1 MASLKPTE
9 WRQRL
14 GQLRDDLANTFDQW
28 LPERARSV
36 EERESAAAWPESFMT
51 QGGPKIDVEETHN
64 EIRVTAE
71 LPGMNKEDFSA
82 EITGNRLMLR
92 GEKKSSREDKKEGAY
107 YYAECSYGSFVRT
120 VALPCEVNTEEAEGE
135 YKNGVLKLRLPKTE
149 EAKAKRV
156 NVQVS

>member
-1 MASLKPTE
+1 MANLKPTE

-14 GQLRDDLANTFDQW
+14 GRLREDLANTVDQW
-28 LPERARSV
+28 LPERVRR
-36 EERESAAAWPESFMT
+36 EEDTASPAWSEAFMT
-51 QGGPKIDVEETHN
+51 PGGPKVDVEETDN

-71 LPGMNKEDFSA
+71 LPGMDKEDFSA

-92 GEKKSSREDKKEGAY
+92 GEKKSSREEQREGAY

-120 VALPCEVNTEEAEGE
+120 IPLPCEVNSDEAEGE

-149 EAKAKRV
+149 QAKAKRV
-156 NVQVS
+156 NVTVS

>member
-14 GQLRDDLANTFDQW
+14 GRLREDLANTVDQW
-28 LPERARSV
+28 LPERARAT
-36 EERESAAAWPESFMT
+36 EEMESAPWPDSFMT
-51 QGGPKIDVEETHN
+51 QGGPKLDVEETEHD
-64 EIRVTAE
+64 IRVRAE

-82 EITGNRLMLR
+82 EITGNRLVLR
-92 GEKKSSREDKKEGAY
+92 GEKKCSREETKEGAY

-120 VALPCEVNTEEAEGE
+120 LPLPCEVNTDEAEGE

-156 NVQVS
+156 NVEVS

>member
-1 MASLKPTE
+1 MASLMPTE
-9 WRQRL
+9 WRERL
-14 GQLRDDLANTFDQW
+14 GRLREDLANTFDQW
-28 LPERARSV
+28 LPERSRPE
-36 EERESAAAWPESFMT
+36 EERESAAWPEAFMRG
-51 QGGPKIDVEETHN
+51 GGPKIDVEETDN

-92 GEKKSSREDKKEGAY
+92 GEKQSSREEEKEGAY

-120 VALPCEVNTEEAEGE
+120 VPLPCEVNTEEAEGE

-156 NVQVS
+156 NVKVS

>member
-1 MASLKPTE
+1 MANLMPTD

-14 GQLRDDLANTFDQW
+14 GRLRDDLASTVDQW
-28 LPERARSV
+28 LPERARPA
-36 EERESAAAWPESFMT
+36 EDRESATWPDTFMT
-51 QGGPKIDVEETHN
+51 PGGPKIDVEETDN

-71 LPGMNKEDFSA
+71 LPGMDKEDFSA
-82 EITGNRLMLR
+82 EIMGNRLVLR
-92 GEKKSSREDKKEGAY
+92 GEKKSSREEEKEGAY

-120 VALPCEVNTEEAEGE
+120 VPLPCEVNTDEAEGE

>member
-14 GQLRDDLANTFDQW
+14 GRLRDDLANTFDQW
-28 LPERARSV
+28 LPERARSA
-36 EERESAAAWPESFMT
+36 EDLNSEAWPESFMT
-51 QGGPKIDVEETHN
+51 QGGPKLDVEETEN
-64 EIRVTAE
+64 EIRVRAE
-71 LPGMNKEDFSA
+71 LPGMDKDDFSA
-82 EITGNRLMLR
+82 EITGNRLVLR
-92 GEKKSSREDKKEGAY
+92 GEKKSSREERKEGAY

-120 VALPCEVNTEEAEGE
+120 VPLPGEVNTEEAEGE

-149 EAKAKRV
+149 EAKSKRV